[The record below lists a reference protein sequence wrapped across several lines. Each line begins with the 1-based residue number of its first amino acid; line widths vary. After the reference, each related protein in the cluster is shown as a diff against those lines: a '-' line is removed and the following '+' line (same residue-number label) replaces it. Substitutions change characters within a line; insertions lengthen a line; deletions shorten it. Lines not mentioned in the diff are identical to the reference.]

1 MIANDFYRFRFL
13 SIDYSGIQL
22 HPELQR
28 RHFERVGNLNP
39 ENLTAYKP
47 GQYQS
52 SEKDFKPGF
61 KKEILM
67 FFKELLKYTVVN
79 VWSFDSQLQ
88 LNSQ

>member
-52 SEKDFKPGF
+52 PEKDFKPGF

-67 FFKELLKYTVVN
+67 FFKELLKYTVIN
-79 VWSFDSQLQ
+79 VWSFDS
-88 LNSQ
+88 